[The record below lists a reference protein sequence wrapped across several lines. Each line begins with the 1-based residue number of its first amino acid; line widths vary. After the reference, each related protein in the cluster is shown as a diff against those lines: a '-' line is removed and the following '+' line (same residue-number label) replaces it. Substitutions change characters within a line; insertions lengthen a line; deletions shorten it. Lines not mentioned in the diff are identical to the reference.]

1 MTVMEIMERA
11 GSRKTGQSFMF
22 IKEALNEIATITPTH
37 TKTLRIDI
45 VSGKRFYEI
54 PKSVLNLLDI
64 RCLDHYNDTNTYKS
78 IPRVVYEPG
87 IEDTDGV

>member
-11 GSRKTGQSFMF
+11 GSRKTGQSIMF

-54 PKSVLNLLDI
+54 PKSV
-64 RCLDHYNDTNTYKS
+64 
-78 IPRVVYEPG
+78 
-87 IEDTDGV
+87 